1 MSHNAHMSRFP
12 TINKLELIF
21 YYVGILVQKI
31 VLGDNKKLIISWRIF
46 SNVPF
51 VCLFPNYWSAV
62 NCYLCSAH
70 RPSPFCGRGQQV
82 NMTTIY
88 KPHFEDSIYAQKAQL
103 IFPTMHKRLE
113 TIWYAFIA
121 ALKDFYVSPFFSLK
135 LKK

>member
-1 MSHNAHMSRFP
+1 MGCKSNITLIS
-12 TINKLELIF
+12 LEPDISNSPWRR
-21 YYVGILVQKI
+21 YMPVQ
-31 VLGDNKKLIISWRIF
+31 SWLPDVNLRYTLYP
-46 SNVPF
+46 NVPF

-70 RPSPFCGRGQQV
+70 RHSPFCGRGQEA
-82 NMTTIY
+82 NMCTIY

-103 IFPTMHKRLE
+103 IFSTMHKRLE

-121 ALKDFYVSPFFSLK
+121 ALKDFYVSTFFSLK